1 MNLGEW
7 FQVISGV
14 LLIVTLITNPE
25 GIAAAGHEIADRWA
39 RWKASRRAGEVVAE
53 RPTVAPVPPPA
64 VVAADGN
71 GSALQVDHLTVRYG
85 GVVAVSDVS
94 LRVEPGQI
102 VGLIGPNGAGKTSV
116 IGTVTGFAPRRGV
129 GRAGRAEPDRAR
141 PARHAPAS
149 PARSSPSSSTTTCR
163 SRRTSAWPRSAAG
176 GPRQVARPLAGV
188 GSRGWPSAPPVS

>member
-25 GIAAAGHEIADRWA
+25 GIAAARHEIADRWA

-71 GSALQVDHLTVRYG
+71 GSALRVDHLTVRYG
-85 GVVAVSDVS
+85 GVVAVATCRSGS
-94 LRVEPGQI
+94 SRARSWASS
-102 VGLIGPNGAGKTSV
+102 GPAG
-116 IGTVTGFAPRRGV
+116 P
-129 GRAGRAEPDRAR
+129 AR
-141 PARHAPAS
+141 PA
-149 PARSSPSSSTTTCR
+149 
-163 SRRTSAWPRSAAG
+163 
-176 GPRQVARPLAGV
+176 
-188 GSRGWPSAPPVS
+188 